1 MYLYSIINSLH
12 AGCIYSRPEGCYTSL
27 LHTIEWKLKERSL
40 ERMEYGRSS
49 ARTSGVG
56 GIAPFR
62 SSPPLLPVA
71 FIAGDRCRKLSTPS
85 HTFVLLG
92 GPFLSFHYPPFLFCS
107 IHSYLPSL
115 PFRRRILC
123 VWCVCRGGFEYQ
135 FRSKWRLSTG

>member
-1 MYLYSIINSLH
+1 MKT
-12 AGCIYSRPEGCYTSL
+12 EG
-27 LHTIEWKLKERSL
+27 TIF
-40 ERMEYGRSS
+40 GANGVRSS

-92 GPFLSFHYPPFLFCS
+92 GPFLSFHYPPFYFVRFILICRPFPSVDVYCVYGVYVGVVS
-107 IHSYLPSL
+107 NINFDRNDDFLPDRS
-115 PFRRRILC
+115 PCIRFRQDIVGIQSEKIAKCHPRVTKLI
-123 VWCVCRGGFEYQ
+123 
-135 FRSKWRLSTG
+135 

>member
-1 MYLYSIINSLH
+1 MKT
-12 AGCIYSRPEGCYTSL
+12 EG
-27 LHTIEWKLKERSL
+27 TIFGANGVRSN
-40 ERMEYGRSS
+40 

-115 PFRRRILC
+115 PFRRRVYC
-123 VWCVCRGGFEYQ
+123 VYGVYVGVVSNINFDRNDDFLPDRSPCIR
-135 FRSKWRLSTG
+135 FRQDIVGIQTEKIAKCDPRVRKLI